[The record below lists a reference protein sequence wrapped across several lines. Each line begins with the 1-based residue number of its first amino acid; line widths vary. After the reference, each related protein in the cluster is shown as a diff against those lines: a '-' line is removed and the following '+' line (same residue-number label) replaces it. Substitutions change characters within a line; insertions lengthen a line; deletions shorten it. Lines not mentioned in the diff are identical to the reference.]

1 MVNLLNILAETLFF
15 FILNLMIFPYIYNK
29 SINET
34 SDNEGKYPQFIK
46 KLKNHEFKK
55 IVFLVGDGISTSAGI
70 PDFLSENGI
79 FNQN

>member
-46 KLKNHEFKK
+46 KLKNNEFKK